1 MRNRSET
8 WLLSQRA
15 WGSLYLLGMVAAFT
29 AAGCGG
35 SNQEPAQSPDPEAE
49 NKGPV
54 GWSGANAPGQV
65 EDKRGKFDE
74 EQVKVVLAR
83 AAKNAHTCVDVA
95 AKDAPHGTGTVTV
108 TFAGKGRST
117 KASIGAP
124 FDGTGIGQ
132 CVTRAFVDII
142 IPPFDGADVDK
153 TTEVDLKPGPAEKAK
168 KK

>member
-1 MRNRSET
+1 
-8 WLLSQRA
+8 
-15 WGSLYLLGMVAAFT
+15 LLGFSAAVLT
-29 AAGCGG
+29 AGCGG
-35 SNQEPAQSPDPEAE
+35 GNQEPAQSPADEVDQ
-49 NKGPV
+49 KGV
-54 GWSGANAPGQV
+54 GSGVSGAPV

-117 KASIGAP
+117 KAAINAP

-132 CVTRAFVDII
+132 CATRAFVDII
-142 IPPFDGADVDK
+142 IPPFDGPDVDK
-153 TTEVDLKPGPAEKAK
+153 TWEVDLKPGPGEKAK